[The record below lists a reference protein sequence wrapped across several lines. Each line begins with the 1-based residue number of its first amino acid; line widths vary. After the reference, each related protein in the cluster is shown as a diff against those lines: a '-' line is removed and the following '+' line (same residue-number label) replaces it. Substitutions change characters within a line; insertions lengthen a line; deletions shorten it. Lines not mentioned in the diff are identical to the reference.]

1 MTVLIVEDD
10 EGIAK
15 FLVRGLNEE
24 GYGTFL
30 TSKGLDALSEIK
42 LNRSTVELII
52 LDLTLPDVDGIELLI
67 QIRKLD
73 KSIPIIISS
82 ARGRVD
88 DKVKGLDAGANDYL
102 AKPYALQELLARIRA
117 LLRSKSQ
124 AGSSEFVS
132 GNFRFD
138 LLTKTAWRDTKR
150 VELTQR
156 EWSLLEYF
164 LRHPNQVLTRS
175 QIQNEIWDLD
185 FEIGS
190 NVVDVYIGYLRRKL
204 DILGE
209 KSMFQSVRGAGY
221 RFIPPGG

>member
-204 DILGE
+204 DIPGE